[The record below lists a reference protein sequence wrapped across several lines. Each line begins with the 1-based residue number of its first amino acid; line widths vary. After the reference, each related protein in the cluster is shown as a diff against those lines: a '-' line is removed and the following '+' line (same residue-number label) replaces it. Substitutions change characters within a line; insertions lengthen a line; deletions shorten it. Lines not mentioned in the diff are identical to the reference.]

1 MKTLVVIPAFAVT
14 AFVIGEAMKIFRSIQ
29 MKYALLMEI
38 LGAMSLEIKRLTE
51 SNRQQREMIEE
62 LTIQQSNELETA
74 QSDSNEH
81 LSQLNNTNQSL
92 QEQMKESG
100 EKLQPSQ
107 LKIQALTIDLDTA
120 STEKSNVNEEMN
132 QLTVSRDE
140 AIVKADS
147 LKLELQLLKALYV
160 LKQAGR
166 VWNLQLN
173 QLLIETGFVP
183 TTADPCVYVYRRE
196 GTLIVL
202 AIHVDDGLIAYNNKK
217 ELQVILDKL
226 HKKYRLKDL
235 GQPSKFLGCHIKQE
249 PDGTIKLHQK
259 LYIEEIA
266 QRFGMINSNPTQTPY
281 LSGLNYD
288 KNELKSTTLEES
300 IRMKSYPVRAL
311 QGCLRFAAEWTHPEI
326 LEPLGKLCKHME
338 SPSYRLWEAG
348 NEILRY
354 LNSVKEEGLSYKRD
368 GNILPEGYIDADW
381 AGCNDND
388 NDARKSTSSLVI
400 LLANAPI
407 TTKCKPQNCVSLS
420 STEAEYVAHTSGS
433 RNHLVTSSA
442 Y

>member
-120 STEKSNVNEEMN
+120 STEKSNVNEKMNQLEKARDDYFFDAESLKLELETSGELEMGLRQALKDQADATQSLVTELETTQSTFKEQLSQLNDTNQSLEKQMKESGDKLQPSELKIQALTIDLDTASTEKSNVNEEMN

-147 LKLELQLLKALYV
+147 LKLELD
-160 LKQAGR
+160 
-166 VWNLQLN
+166 NLSDTVEQ
-173 QLLIETGFVP
+173 EKTH
-183 TTADPCVYVYRRE
+183 R
-196 GTLIVL
+196 
-202 AIHVDDGLIAYNNKK
+202 
-217 ELQVILDKL
+217 
-226 HKKYRLKDL
+226 HK
-235 GQPSKFLGCHIKQE
+235 H
-249 PDGTIKLHQK
+249 
-259 LYIEEIA
+259 
-266 QRFGMINSNPTQTPY
+266 
-281 LSGLNYD
+281 
-288 KNELKSTTLEES
+288 
-300 IRMKSYPVRAL
+300 
-311 QGCLRFAAEWTHPEI
+311 
-326 LEPLGKLCKHME
+326 
-338 SPSYRLWEAG
+338 
-348 NEILRY
+348 
-354 LNSVKEEGLSYKRD
+354 
-368 GNILPEGYIDADW
+368 
-381 AGCNDND
+381 
-388 NDARKSTSSLVI
+388 
-400 LLANAPI
+400 LLA
-407 TTKCKPQNCVSLS
+407 V
-420 STEAEYVAHTSGS
+420 ED
-433 RNHLVTSSA
+433 SSA
-442 Y
+442 YN